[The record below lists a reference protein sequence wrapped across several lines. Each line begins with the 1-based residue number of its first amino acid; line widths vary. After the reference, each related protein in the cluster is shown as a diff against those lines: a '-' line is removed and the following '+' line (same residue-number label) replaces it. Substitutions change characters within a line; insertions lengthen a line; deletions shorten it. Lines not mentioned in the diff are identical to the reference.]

1 MNDFPFNPQYFS
13 LLIAGIVCVILTP
26 VVKKIGSSRG
36 WMAYPV
42 KDRWH
47 RRPTALMGGI
57 AIYTGFCIPVLGYVD
72 LRGLASIFVKGI
84 DAGPEP
90 SFMAMIWA
98 GATLLFILGLLDDF
112 LHIKPH
118 TKLIGQIVVA
128 AMVTFAGYRLQWF
141 TSLTLDTMVTLFW
154 IIGITNAFNLIDNM
168 DGLCAGV
175 GAISAVF
182 FAAILWQDPVE
193 ASVAALALA
202 GSLVAF
208 LVYNF
213 NPASIFMGD
222 CGSLVVGFVV
232 SMLGLFYA
240 ESAKLPMASLAVPVT
255 IVMVP
260 ILDTTL
266 VTLVRVLSGRKAST
280 GGRDHTSHRLVLMG
294 LTERGAVVF
303 LYGIGAVSGVA
314 GVFVDRTDTFT
325 SPSVLIPLLVALLLM
340 YLYLSQL
347 RVYPEAEFSLLK
359 DKTFT
364 PVLVELTYKRQI
376 VLVVLD
382 LGMMAFSYYLSWRLR
397 FDSTAFQFYFK
408 VFLQSLPAVIVCKLC
423 AYFVVGVYRNI
434 WGHMSSDEVA
444 TYLKAGVLG
453 TLFSVAAVT
462 FIYRFADFSK
472 GIFVIDWLLCTGS
485 LLATRGFFRL
495 SGDMMKR
502 KTLTGDRVLIYGAG
516 RAGELLLREILNN
529 PDLKLNPVGFIDDDP
544 IKTGKK
550 LQGYPVLGSFKDA
563 PLLAVRHDVSTLLI
577 SFRPEDPERTDA
589 IRGFCRKNG
598 LLLKQF
604 SICVL
609 PVDLEA

>member
-1 MNDFPFNPQYFS
+1 MNHYLLKLPYFPLFAAG
-13 LLIAGIVCVILTP
+13 LICIVLTP
-26 VVKKIGSSRG
+26 IVKKIGYSRG

-57 AIYTGFCIPVLGYVD
+57 AIYLGLCLPLAYHVDFSGLISIFEMGGGLGY
-72 LRGLASIFVKGI
+72 K
-84 DAGPEP
+84 P
-90 SFMAMIWA
+90 SFVAITWA

-128 AMVTFAGYRLQWF
+128 ALVTFAGYRLQWF

-175 GAISAVF
+175 GAVSALF
-182 FAAILWQDPVE
+182 FAVVLGKGPIEAQVVPV
-193 ASVAALALA
+193 ALA
-202 GSLVAF
+202 GALMGF

-240 ESAKLPMASLAVPVT
+240 ENAKLPMASLAVPIT

-303 LYGIGAVSGVA
+303 LWGIGGVSGIA

-340 YLYLSQL
+340 GLYLSQL
-347 RVYPEAEFSLLK
+347 RVYPEEEFSFLK

-408 VFLQSLPAVIVCKLC
+408 VFLQSLPAVIVCKLS
-423 AYFVVGVYRNI
+423 AYFAVGVYRNI

-453 TLFSVAAVT
+453 TLLSVAAVT
-462 FIYRFADFSK
+462 YIYRFADFSK

-495 SGDMMKR
+495 SGDLMKR
-502 KTLTGDRVLIYGAG
+502 KTLTGDKVLIYGAG

-529 PDLKLNPVGFIDDDP
+529 PDLRLNPVGFIDDDP

-550 LQGYPVLGSFKDA
+550 LQGYPILGSFKEA
-563 PLLAVRHDVSTLLI
+563 PLLAGRHDVSALLV

-589 IRGFCRKNG
+589 IKRFCRKNG

-609 PVDLEA
+609 PVDLET